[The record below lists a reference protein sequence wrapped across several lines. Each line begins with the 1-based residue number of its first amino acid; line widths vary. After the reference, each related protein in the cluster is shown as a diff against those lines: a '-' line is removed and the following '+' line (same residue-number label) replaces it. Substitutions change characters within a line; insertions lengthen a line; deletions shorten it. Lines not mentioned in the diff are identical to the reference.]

1 MQVFPTHPMTA
12 GIEHRSMQFH
22 GEADVYQ
29 LNGAEAIARLA
40 PGSAVDGSAPAVT
53 LHQFGAGWAGM
64 WAFDLARSVALM
76 RQGNPELANIENGDW
91 DGIRAIN
98 MFVDWIDLDRIDIPQ
113 ADEQQRLL
121 SNMITLMLAA
131 RVPLPRLG
139 YFPFGAE
146 SLFVVTGDSHGNPG
160 WAIEE
165 ALSTIERYNGH
176 MSVYY
181 TSFPNSTLRRA
192 VKRASLI
199 AKDLPVIGD
208 LLDER
213 VHAPTPKEIADWRAR
228 GHEFALHPYV
238 EEGVEVGWETYW
250 QEFTAM
256 GYGPV
261 SPTTRTHRIQ
271 WQGWVETAKIQA
283 GYGIGLN
290 LDYYVWGPIFQKPNG
305 EWVLGHFTGSSYPMR
320 FIDETGKIIQSYQA
334 LTQIADDHLLNL
346 SWGGI
351 AKLSPEEAARQ
362 SIQLIANSVDKYHAM
377 HVVQFHVDPYVL
389 DAESS
394 AKERLFMQLILD
406 FVSSRS
412 IPIWSALDLL
422 RFTEARDATH
432 LENLAW
438 DANKRQLTFSIT
450 SSAAQEMQLTAL
462 VPSQFAGLF
471 VTQIAV
477 DGSPVEFQ
485 DMELAGVAYSSFP
498 ASSQDHL
505 VSVSYS

>member
-1 MQVFPTHPMTA
+1 
-12 GIEHRSMQFH
+12 
-22 GEADVYQ
+22 
-29 LNGAEAIARLA
+29 
-40 PGSAVDGSAPAVT
+40 
-53 LHQFGAGWAGM
+53 
-64 WAFDLARSVALM
+64 
-76 RQGNPELANIENGDW
+76 
-91 DGIRAIN
+91 
-98 MFVDWIDLDRIDIPQ
+98 
-113 ADEQQRLL
+113 
-121 SNMITLMLAA
+121 
-131 RVPLPRLG
+131 
-139 YFPFGAE
+139 
-146 SLFVVTGDSHGNPG
+146 
-160 WAIEE
+160 
-165 ALSTIERYNGH
+165 
-176 MSVYY
+176 
-181 TSFPNSTLRRA
+181 
-192 VKRASLI
+192 
-199 AKDLPVIGD
+199 
-208 LLDER
+208 
-213 VHAPTPKEIADWRAR
+213 
-228 GHEFALHPYV
+228 
-238 EEGVEVGWETYW
+238 
-250 QEFTAM
+250 M